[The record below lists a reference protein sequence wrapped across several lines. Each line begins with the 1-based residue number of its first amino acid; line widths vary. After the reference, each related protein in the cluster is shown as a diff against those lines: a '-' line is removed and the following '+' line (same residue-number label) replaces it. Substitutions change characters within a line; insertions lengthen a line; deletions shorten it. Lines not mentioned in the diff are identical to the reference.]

1 MPSESL
7 PYPCTNAD
15 SRGEGRPKDQQSMVE
30 ETLSQSSISKPSMMP
45 KAVHICHIMVK
56 APRIAFGAH
65 SAAYTGVVLDL
76 APTASPRVKRAMIR
90 HIQLLAA
97 ACHIPVTK
105 AKRQEKAMV
114 SRRPKYLFRGALSQH
129 PMRAAEA

>member
-1 MPSESL
+1 MFWK
-7 PYPCTNAD
+7 A
-15 SRGEGRPKDQQSMVE
+15 KE
-30 ETLSQSSISKPSMMP
+30 EAKPSMMP

-56 APRIAFGAH
+56 APRIALGAH

-76 APTASPRVKRAMIR
+76 APTASPRVKRAMSR
-90 HIQLLAA
+90 HVQLLAA

-114 SRRPKYLFRGALSQH
+114 PRRPKYLFKGALSQH